1 MNNHVAIY
9 TKTGLNLDIIANL
22 SRKKK
27 DLGNNQRPASL
38 PQLTHRTTLTIS
50 IFLMFLIISEA
61 KLNSKLTQIG
71 ISYSI
76 DKYSTDVSQF

>member
-61 KLNSKLTQIG
+61 KLNSKLRQIG